1 LSVIRLDNPAAAIQ
15 FRQRANTIIRRLEKF
30 PLSGRIIPEFP
41 DLDYHEIIVSP
52 YRFFYRL
59 EGGTVWIVAVWHGAR
74 IPEIP

>member
-1 LSVIRLDNPAAAIQ
+1 MDNPAAAIQ
-15 FRQRANTIIRRLEKF
+15 FRQRANTILRRLEKF

-41 DLDYHEIIVSP
+41 DLDYREIIVLP